1 MYNNTEM
8 SDYSYLKLRIST
20 FAAGKAPESGIVF
33 GDAPDISASENPLG
47 LFVNAYEVI
56 CLINTGNYN
65 VVQLWKQDNDSSVTV
80 ASLAIKK
87 NCIVKAQSVLRLLR
101 ECVLK
106 PELTATELF
115 EVYGFTPNPQLCEC
129 SATGSATKS
138 MALRTFTSTS
148 ALNEIISSRLIGGDC
163 DVAKL
168 VIADATAVAV
178 VEEDELPHLRQPVV
192 PDFGI
197 EIVQKPASAPK
208 PSLKSYY
215 YTDETDEDAE
225 EKSEPTPRRQK
236 KRNNAAISVLLV
248 VFALAIGW
256 SIVRCMP
263 ELLPS
268 STSYDNIES
277 TDVSELHANI
287 AAIEV
292 ADSLPANFIAADS
305 LTVTVA
311 DTTATV
317 EGVAENSQI
326 SDEAEDLE
334 YLNSNR
340 IWNRSQ
346 LKSEKYK
353 EFFDLFAE
361 GDLYKIADSD
371 FFAVE
376 GLCTNKT
383 AEKAVKL
390 IWQAYKT
397 PTHLSN
403 RRELR
408 KLKGKEEIDLR
419 KLVNTLALYRDSKP
433 NTSSRPKR

>member
-192 PDFGI
+192 PDFEI

-208 PSLKSYY
+208 PSL
-215 YTDETDEDAE
+215 
-225 EKSEPTPRRQK
+225 
-236 KRNNAAISVLLV
+236 
-248 VFALAIGW
+248 
-256 SIVRCMP
+256 
-263 ELLPS
+263 
-268 STSYDNIES
+268 STSERN
-277 TDVSELHANI
+277 
-287 AAIEV
+287 
-292 ADSLPANFIAADS
+292 
-305 LTVTVA
+305 
-311 DTTATV
+311 
-317 EGVAENSQI
+317 G
-326 SDEAEDLE
+326 
-334 YLNSNR
+334 
-340 IWNRSQ
+340 
-346 LKSEKYK
+346 
-353 EFFDLFAE
+353 
-361 GDLYKIADSD
+361 
-371 FFAVE
+371 
-376 GLCTNKT
+376 
-383 AEKAVKL
+383 
-390 IWQAYKT
+390 
-397 PTHLSN
+397 
-403 RRELR
+403 
-408 KLKGKEEIDLR
+408 
-419 KLVNTLALYRDSKP
+419 
-433 NTSSRPKR
+433 

>member
-1 MYNNTEM
+1 
-8 SDYSYLKLRIST
+8 
-20 FAAGKAPESGIVF
+20 
-33 GDAPDISASENPLG
+33 
-47 LFVNAYEVI
+47 
-56 CLINTGNYN
+56 
-65 VVQLWKQDNDSSVTV
+65 
-80 ASLAIKK
+80 
-87 NCIVKAQSVLRLLR
+87 
-101 ECVLK
+101 
-106 PELTATELF
+106 
-115 EVYGFTPNPQLCEC
+115 
-129 SATGSATKS
+129 
-138 MALRTFTSTS
+138 
-148 ALNEIISSRLIGGDC
+148 
-163 DVAKL
+163 
-168 VIADATAVAV
+168 
-178 VEEDELPHLRQPVV
+178 
-192 PDFGI
+192 
-197 EIVQKPASAPK
+197 
-208 PSLKSYY
+208 
-215 YTDETDEDAE
+215 
-225 EKSEPTPRRQK
+225 
-236 KRNNAAISVLLV
+236 
-248 VFALAIGW
+248 
-256 SIVRCMP
+256 MP

>member
-1 MYNNTEM
+1 M

-192 PDFGI
+192 PDFEI

-215 YTDETDEDAE
+215 YTDEEAE

-256 SIVRCMP
+256 SIVRFMP